1 MLAHCYTPIVHL
13 GPLLMPIKGRSRA
26 LLQRVG
32 RAGKDGTALAQGRSL
47 PHAWTL
53 VTPYCKRTRPGR
65 GANTK
70 AAGSTSHA
78 CLPPAA
84 LPPSRFASRRPIL
97 AGARGDNLLI
107 GPGTPPGSKHRH
119 HGSLGVSA
127 SSYINPA
134 SPPRHSIQ
142 ARREQRNL
150 GQGRERSEGRH
161 HGHRGSIEISRSMWH
176 GGVHRCTGTVNGVD
190 SRSGRS
196 WSGDDS
202 STSCIGHRGTT
213 RRRGS
218 PP

>member
-84 LPPSRFASRRPIL
+84 LPPSRFASHRPIW

-107 GPGTPPGSKHRH
+107 GPGTPRGRNTDTTDRWGSARLPISTRPHLLVIPSKRA
-119 HGSLGVSA
+119 VSRE
-127 SSYINPA
+127 IWV
-134 SPPRHSIQ
+134 RGERE
-142 ARREQRNL
+142 ARAAIMVTAAQL
-150 GQGRERSEGRH
+150 KLVAVCGMVVFIAA
-161 HGHRGSIEISRSMWH
+161 RGL
-176 GGVHRCTGTVNGVD
+176 
-190 SRSGRS
+190 
-196 WSGDDS
+196 
-202 STSCIGHRGTT
+202 
-213 RRRGS
+213 
-218 PP
+218 